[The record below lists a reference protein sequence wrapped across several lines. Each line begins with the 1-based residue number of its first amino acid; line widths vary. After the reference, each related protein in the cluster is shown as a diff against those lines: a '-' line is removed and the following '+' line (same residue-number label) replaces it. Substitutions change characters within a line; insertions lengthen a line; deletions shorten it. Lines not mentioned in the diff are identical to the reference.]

1 MIHSYVVLVLDTR
14 QLIFYCPKTCNIICE
29 DSFLHV
35 EIVLNCNKI
44 IISFCEFT
52 EISVLLTWFNSFMS
66 EGDKVKICGFSA
78 WNLIYRGTQRQMIGR
93 ITAKTQNLH
102 NLFGP
107 FAGLL
112 FDDQGLFSKSIVILM
127 GYLSFFYRAMHVCS
141 V

>member
-1 MIHSYVVLVLDTR
+1 
-14 QLIFYCPKTCNIICE
+14 
-29 DSFLHV
+29 
-35 EIVLNCNKI
+35 
-44 IISFCEFT
+44 
-52 EISVLLTWFNSFMS
+52 MS

-112 FDDQGLFSKSIVILM
+112 FDDQGLFSKSIVILI
-127 GYLSFFYRAMHVCS
+127 GYLSLFSFYCAMHVCS
-141 V
+141 VSNRDITIEQKFLFVP